1 MEPLSFDAFWSWLEQ
16 HSNCL
21 IRVGT
26 PDAVLYDDD
35 ACHWYAGRDRELLVV
50 QLIRGKRLSGEVVID
65 PERVTYV
72 IPTGDEQGEHG
83 FEAIHEGETER
94 IASYAFVLTHGMDE
108 TDEDGGHPSVV
119 H

>member
-1 MEPLSFDAFWSWLEQ
+1 MEPLSFDVFWPWLEQ

-21 IRVGT
+21 VRVGT

-65 PERVTYV
+65 PERITYV
-72 IPTGDEQGEHG
+72 LPTGEEGGEHG
-83 FEAIHEGETER
+83 FEAVYEGETER
-94 IASYAFVLTHGMDE
+94 VASYAFVLTHGMDDE
-108 TDEDGGHPSVV
+108 EDGGHPSVV